1 MSHEVILGKKL
12 DRGGSCRK
20 WEEIWN
26 TDSEESVTMSPSTED
41 RWLLCPLVQK
51 TGGYCVP

>member
-41 RWLLCPLVQK
+41 RWLLCPLV
-51 TGGYCVP
+51 